1 MAFTRSS
8 ASRLLLASGAL
19 LLAAGCASSSQD
31 NPPAGASNLTP
42 GMVKMKLVK
51 GQTRQAEV
59 LEVFGPP
66 DQVTHKDDQQVWTY
80 DKTSYDYEKRSDYV
94 TVLLAGAG
102 GDRVRSTSKSTML
115 IVYFDK
121 AGRERARRSGAGCS
135 CP

>member
-1 MAFTRSS
+1 MAPIITA
-8 ASRLLLASGAL
+8 ASRLLLAAPAL
-19 LLAAGCASSSQD
+19 LLAAGCAST
-31 NPPAGASNLTP
+31 PADEPAAGPGNLTP

-66 DQVTHKDDQQVWTY
+66 DQVTHRDDQQIWTY
-80 DKTSYDYEKRSDYV
+80 DKTSYDYEKRSDYI

-121 AGRERARRSGAGCS
+121 ADVVQDYRLSASKY
-135 CP
+135 